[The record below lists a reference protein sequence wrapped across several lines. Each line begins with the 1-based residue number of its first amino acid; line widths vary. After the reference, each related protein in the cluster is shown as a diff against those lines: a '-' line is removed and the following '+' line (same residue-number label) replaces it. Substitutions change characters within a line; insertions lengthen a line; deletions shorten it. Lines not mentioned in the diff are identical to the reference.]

1 MDLTGH
7 NKRFLPLT
15 NNKSTWKFAKL
26 LSHAALS
33 RQIEND
39 GAILNKTI
47 KLGQAGETALVTVE
61 DCAFPC
67 LQWLMKDFNDNTLN
81 SKEQYFNKKLCS
93 TSAVTENAIGM
104 LKVH

>member
-47 KLGQAGETALVTVE
+47 KLG
-61 DCAFPC
+61 
-67 LQWLMKDFNDNTLN
+67 
-81 SKEQYFNKKLCS
+81 
-93 TSAVTENAIGM
+93 
-104 LKVH
+104 

>member
-7 NKRFLPLT
+7 NKRFLHLT

-26 LSHAALS
+26 LSHAAIS

-93 TSAVTENAIGM
+93 TSAVTENANG
-104 LKVH
+104 L